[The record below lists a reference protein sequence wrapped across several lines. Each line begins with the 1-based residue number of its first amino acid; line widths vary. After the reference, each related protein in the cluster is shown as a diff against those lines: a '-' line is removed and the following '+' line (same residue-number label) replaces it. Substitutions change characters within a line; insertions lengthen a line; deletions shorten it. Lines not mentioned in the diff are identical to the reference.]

1 MSKKKLSPTV
11 PALERERTK
20 KAIDK
25 AVELTYR
32 EAAHRVASKAFLWG
46 VGAGAGFVGLVAL
59 AIAVFR

>member
-1 MSKKKLSPTV
+1 V
-11 PALERERTK
+11 LERERTK